1 MVRAVLSR
9 LSNSR
14 CTPAADVEQQ
24 RTHSG
29 ERLHSNY
36 GEAAW
41 NDRHGRDP
49 VVQRLEV
56 DSLHG
61 TPRTGRHRTLSRWLN
76 QPACQP
82 DASGC
87 RCIWT
92 GSGLDLDWT
101 GSMTVHIVAA
111 AVGPSSSCTLCF
123 LRASAANA
131 RAFLTDLRKGCSP
144 IGDED
149 GAVPDGRRNHGSR
162 ACLVGPRGERATRIA
177 ALGHRPENRLENYGG
192 PVTASPGR
200 RPPLLTR
207 PRLLVRAILFS
218 PLAPFIV

>member
-41 NDRHGRDP
+41 NDRRGRDP

-61 TPRTGRHRTLSRWLN
+61 TPRTGRHRTRSRWLN

-131 RAFLTDLRKGCSP
+131 RAF
-144 IGDED
+144 
-149 GAVPDGRRNHGSR
+149 
-162 ACLVGPRGERATRIA
+162 
-177 ALGHRPENRLENYGG
+177 YGG
-192 PVTASPGR
+192 PVAASPGR

-218 PLAPFIV
+218 PLAPFII